1 MSWRPISSTYL
12 KPDVVTSAVGG
23 VLPSRIAL
31 VAVVV
36 PWKTRSTS
44 AGARPARASTL
55 RTAVMKPA
63 SSAPGVEGVF
73 ATQRAPVAAS
83 VNVMSVKVPPTSM
96 ASVQVLV
103 TGPPIVDLWRMAGK
117 RPRAQPTGRPSA
129 TLRIG
134 DVAASSNRM
143 EFKDYYK
150 TLGVARTADDKA
162 IKTAYRRLAR
172 RHHPDVNKGKA
183 DRFKEISEAYT
194 VLSDPEK
201 RKRYDTLGPDWERY
215 AQAGAGAGAGGRSPF
230 EGRNVRFSQEGDAGG
245 FSDFFR
251 TIFSDLGGFR
261 RGQAGGG
268 ATEFDFSDV
277 GDLGGGFGPVSRG
290 HDVEAGIEL
299 TLEEAFQGAK
309 KTIALEL
316 DEPCPQCGGS
326 GNVNRRPCPRCRG
339 GGWTKSTRNLE
350 VKIPAGVDTGSRMR
364 MASEGVGGG
373 SGDRG
378 SRGDLYLP
386 VTVAALGGEV
396 SVPTLKG
403 QVSMKIPAE
412 TSSGKTV
419 RLPGYGMPRLKG
431 GGVGDQFVR
440 VQITIPTGLGPREK
454 ELFQELKKLR
464 PET

>member
-103 TGPPIVDLWRMAGK
+103 TGPAIVDLWRMAGK

-150 TLGVARTADDKA
+150 TLGVAGTADDKA

-215 AQAGAGAGAGGRSPF
+215 AQAGAGAAAGARSPF
-230 EGRNVRFSQEGDAGG
+230 EGRPFGGRDVRFTQEGDAGG

-251 TIFSDLGGFR
+251 TIFGGDVGGFR
-261 RGQAGGG
+261 RSEGGG
-268 ATEFDFSDV
+268 RTDVEFSGFGDLG
-277 GDLGGGFGPVSRG
+277 GDLGGGIGRG
-290 HDVEAGIEL
+290 SDVEAAIEL
-299 TLEEAFQGAK
+299 TLEEAFNGAR

-316 DEPCPQCGGS
+316 
-326 GNVNRRPCPRCRG
+326 
-339 GGWTKSTRNLE
+339 
-350 VKIPAGVDTGSRMR
+350 
-364 MASEGVGGG
+364 
-373 SGDRG
+373 
-378 SRGDLYLP
+378 
-386 VTVAALGGEV
+386 
-396 SVPTLKG
+396 
-403 QVSMKIPAE
+403 
-412 TSSGKTV
+412 
-419 RLPGYGMPRLKG
+419 
-431 GGVGDQFVR
+431 
-440 VQITIPTGLGPREK
+440 
-454 ELFQELKKLR
+454 
-464 PET
+464 